1 MTPKIVAF
9 VAIVTLVV
17 SIPLVGGA
25 LAQKYEQNDLRAIAD
40 AYRNAIEKARS
51 DFQAAIKK
59 ANDDARASV
68 EKGLPIEQ
76 INAESKAAIQ
86 NARDALKNAIEDAR
100 SEAKENLLKLKATV
114 DARSR

>member
-1 MTPKIVAF
+1 MMHKIVAL
-9 VAIVTLVV
+9 VAIATLVASV
-17 SIPLVGGA
+17 PLAGSA
-25 LAQKYEQNDLRAIAD
+25 FAQKYEQNDLRAIAD
-40 AYRNAIEKARS
+40 AYRNAIENARS

-100 SEAKENLLKLKATV
+100 SDAKESLLKLKAAI
-114 DARSR
+114 DARAR

>member
-1 MTPKIVAF
+1 MKQKF
-9 VAIVTLVV
+9 VALVAIATLIV
-17 SIPLVGGA
+17 SISLVGDVF
-25 LAQKYEQNDLRAIAD
+25 AQKYEQNDLRTIAD
-40 AYRNAIEKARS
+40 AYRNAIEKARG

-100 SEAKENLLKLKATV
+100 SEARENLLKLKATV

>member
-1 MTPKIVAF
+1 MMYKIVAF
-9 VAIVTLVV
+9 VAIATLVASV
-17 SIPLVGGA
+17 PLMGNA
-25 LAQKYEQNDLRAIAD
+25 FAQRYEQNDLRTIAD
-40 AYRNAIEKARS
+40 TYRDAIEKARNE
-51 DFQAAIKK
+51 FQAAIKK

-100 SEAKENLLKLKATV
+100 SDARESLLKLKAAI